1 MGARSRRFI
10 ATIGVVLFLIFY
22 VWAVV
27 SIGAILPKSPWI
39 DLLFYGGAGIAWGV
53 PIIPLLRWAERG
65 SKGG

>member
-1 MGARSRRFI
+1 MGARSRRFV
-10 ATIGVVLFLIFY
+10 ATVGVVLFLIFY

-39 DLLFYGGAGIAWGV
+39 DLVFYGVAGIAWGV

-65 SKGG
+65 SKSG